1 MKMLSVLQR
10 MVENE
15 GRTAIRAIEWF
26 LWMRDEQEKAKS
38 RAASNGGTSS
48 MKLTLNPHPLISQT
62 PKGAPPKFFS
72 LA

>member
-26 LWMRDEQEKAKS
+26 LWRRDEQEKAKS
-38 RAASNGGTSS
+38 TAASNGGTSS